1 MKPIYIKIIYI
12 AIALVLLGDLVFSY
26 KQYDRSGVDG
36 DFPRIVLGQDNYD
49 KVLNDPLGIST
60 FSGESYPGTNRYTAH
75 KLMSVYFKHVP
86 FFFQN
91 FLSPIDSLYLSITLA
106 KFAIHLMLLLLFG
119 AYINAWF
126 RWAKWKSYLI
136 SAAIISPL
144 FIGGSVYTEHL
155 QVLDPCITYAMF
167 YPLPLAALLAYYLP
181 FYKYYIT
188 GNISKS
194 PSFIVLW
201 ILFALGLVFFGPLPA
216 ALLLTSSPL
225 LAIGLLWR
233 AYGKL
238 PAGSGRI
245 VNVLKEL
252 DRTIVILLG
261 FAFVF
266 ALYSFY
272 VGTKN
277 SESADPMALKE
288 RFLLLFKGIQEVFF
302 NKEHGVAY
310 LFLATVINVLLLAY
324 LYGKENKVFLYLVA
338 GLAVFSLM
346 YIFLLPLGGYR
357 YYRPLILR
365 RDTTL
370 PVLFILFYVFTT
382 SGLLLLR
389 RCPGK
394 FKAYPFVFITIVVLH
409 FGITD
414 ISMPGYYNRKEQKPL
429 MEDVAASKEDCVV
442 LNHTV
447 PIASW
452 NFNVKCEESENVA
465 NFLLFYRITPR
476 KIYVRYKDDYKEPV
490 K

>member
-1 MKPIYIKIIYI
+1 MKPIYIKVIYI

-75 KLMSVYFKHVP
+75 KVMSVYFKHVP

-201 ILFALGLVFFGPLPA
+201 ILFALGLALFGPLPA

-252 DRTIVILLG
+252 DRTVVILLG

>member
-1 MKPIYIKIIYI
+1 MKPAHIKIIYI
-12 AIALVLLGDLVFSY
+12 AIALILLGDLIYSY
-26 KQYDRSGVDG
+26 KQYNLSGVDG
-36 DFPRIVLGQDNYD
+36 DFSRIVLGQDNYD

-75 KLMSVYFKHVP
+75 KVMSVYFKHVP
-86 FFFQN
+86 FLFQN
-91 FLSPIDSLYLSITLA
+91 FLSPIDSLYLSISLA

-119 AYINAWF
+119 AYINVWF

-136 SAAIISPL
+136 SAAIISPF

-155 QVLDPCITYAMF
+155 QVIDLCITYAMF
-167 YPLPLAALLAYYLP
+167 YPLPLTALLAYYLP

-194 PSFIVLW
+194 PLFVVLW

-216 ALLLTSSPL
+216 ALLLTSIPL
-225 LAIGLLWR
+225 FAIGLLWR
-233 AYGKL
+233 AYGNL

-245 VNVLKEL
+245 VNVFKGL
-252 DRTIVILLG
+252 DRTVVILLS

-288 RFLLLFKGIQEVFF
+288 RFVLLFKGIQEVFF

-310 LFLATVINVLLLAY
+310 LFLATVINLLLLAY
-324 LYGKENKVFLYLVA
+324 LYGKEHKDFLYLVA
-338 GLAVFSLM
+338 GLAVFSLL
-346 YIFLLPLGGYR
+346 YILLLPLGGYR
-357 YYRPLILR
+357 LYRPLILR

-394 FKAYPFVFITIVVLH
+394 FKAYPFVFITVVVLH

-429 MEDVAASKEDCVV
+429 MEEVAASKEDCVL
-442 LNHTV
+442 LNHTT

-452 NFNVKCEESENVA
+452 NFNAKCEESENVA
-465 NFLLFYRITPR
+465 NFLLFYRVTPR
-476 KIYVRYKDDYKEPV
+476 KIYVRYKDHYEEPV